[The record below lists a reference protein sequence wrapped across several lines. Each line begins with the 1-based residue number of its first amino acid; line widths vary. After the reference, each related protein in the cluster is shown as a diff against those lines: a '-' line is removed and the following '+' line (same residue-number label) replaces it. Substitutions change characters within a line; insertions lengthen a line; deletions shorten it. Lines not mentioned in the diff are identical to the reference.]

1 MKRNRIKILVGVITI
16 LCLNIVS
23 SSRLPAGETIQL
35 TLDTAIDI
43 AIKNSYSIKQLELG
57 IEKNRYWL
65 KAERAGLKSK
75 VYMNLMAP
83 ELDAVSD
90 YKWNSTM
97 RKNEIIRQNTN
108 RWQVDISIRQPL
120 ILLGYPTNGYL
131 SLNNKIYR
139 YLQKED
145 SDRDVDYYNR
155 LFVRFRQP
163 IFRPNELKNDIENA
177 ELNLQR
183 EELYYIRNRVN
194 LVNRVTFEFYDLYE
208 LIHKEKVYEL
218 TVRNLEKIYESART
232 IALNDSTR
240 KVEEVQALIE
250 LVNARE
256 LQMKNLSDLRL
267 NMLNMK
273 QRLRI
278 DVHDSLS
285 IKHDIALSKIPVDHA
300 DALEFGYTLRP
311 HLQLLRIE
319 KRRREISLNNVHGWD
334 AFHLDLGVTFG
345 LEKNH
350 DRYQAMWEDYNNS
363 YSVSINA
370 YIPIWDWGRR
380 KARIGAEQINVRRA
394 EMNIEENRSSLQ
406 NSINTVLT
414 NLEDYQLR
422 ALNLQKSVKVAQEIS
437 DLSIR
442 HYQDNTL
449 SLQGVLQVIERQ
461 KETEVNFLEA
471 YLGYRRELQELK
483 GLTYYDFETDLSM
496 IDMFKPEG

>member
-1 MKRNRIKILVGVITI
+1 MIAVLW
-16 LCLNIVS
+16 LNIVS
-23 SSRLPAGETIQL
+23 SSRLTAGEMIQL

-43 AIKNSYSIKQLELG
+43 AMKNSYSIKQLELG
-57 IEKNRYWL
+57 VEKNRYWL

-145 SDRDVDYYNR
+145 GDRDVDYYNR
-155 LFVRFRQP
+155 FFVRFQQP
-163 IFRPNELKNDIENA
+163 IFRPNQLKNDIENA

-194 LVNRVTFEFYDLYE
+194 LVNRVTFEFYDLFE
-208 LIHKEKVYEL
+208 LIHKERVYQL
-218 TVRNLEKIYESART
+218 TVQNLEKIYKSART
-232 IALNDSTR
+232 LALDDSTR

-256 LQMKNLSDLRL
+256 LQMKNQSDLRL

-285 IKHDIALSKIPVDHA
+285 IKHDISLSNIPIDHA

-311 HLQLLRIE
+311 HLQLLGIE
-319 KRRREISLNNVHGWD
+319 KRRREITLNNAHGWD
-334 AFHLDLGVTFG
+334 AFHLDFAVTAG

-350 DRYQAMWEDYNNS
+350 DRYQSMWEDYNNS

-380 KARIGAEQINVRRA
+380 KARINAEQVNVRRA
-394 EMNIEENRSSLQ
+394 ELSIEENRSSLQ
-406 NSINTVLT
+406 NSINTALT
-414 NLEDYQLR
+414 NLEDYKRR
-422 ALNLQKSVKVAQEIS
+422 ALNLQESVKVVQEIS
-437 DLSIR
+437 DLSIQ

-449 SLQGVLQVIERQ
+449 SLQGVLQVFERQ
-461 KETEVNFLEA
+461 KETELNFLEA
-471 YLGYRRELQELK
+471 YLGYRRELQQLK
-483 GLTYYDFETDLSM
+483 GLTYYDFETDLSV